1 MDLSAVLST
10 LYAWL
15 AEDFRLV
22 RLLFSVVGVGLALD
36 IAWKLRRDALLR
48 RRGTST
54 KGRIVQ
60 VSSGEDYDTA
70 IIRFTDGAGRTH
82 EFDSELP
89 HSGEPVGTSVDVRYD
104 PQTPGRAHLAGR
116 PLRRML
122 LYVVSLI
129 VAAGFV
135 FLAVVLDG

>member
-1 MDLSAVLST
+1 MDLNSAIST
-10 LYAWL
+10 LYAWF

-22 RLLFSVVGVGLALD
+22 RLFLSVVGVGLALSV
-36 IAWKLRRDALLR
+36 AWKLRRDSLLR
-48 RRGTST
+48 RRGIST
-54 KGRIVQ
+54 KGQIVR

-89 HSGEPVGTSVDVRYD
+89 HSGEPVGTIVDVRYD
-104 PQTPGRAHLAGR
+104 PQKPGRAHLAGR
-116 PLRRML
+116 PLRRAL
-122 LYVVSLI
+122 LYLVSLI

-135 FLAVVLDG
+135 FMAVV